1 MRPPRLNRVALLE
14 VLMLLTVSC
23 AAVLGAVALG
33 FGSRLTG
40 EPQVENAALGAVLG
54 VAVALLPPV

>member
-1 MRPPRLNRVALLE
+1 
-14 VLMLLTVSC
+14 MLLTIGC
-23 AAVLGAVALG
+23 AAALGAVALG